1 MGRGTRSW
9 DTIKGSQI
17 RKGRS
22 SRGRGS
28 RVRKAQEKQF
38 WRQECR
44 DLEWHS
50 ARRRKSHRKL
60 SDPLPSSYFLLPEPE
75 GPPAT
80 TRQVSGAE
88 GFPLPTQ
95 HGNRNSHHDQ
105 APGLVES
112 HQGAGNRVCPSAL
125 GTGAQTSPQRTRW
138 LAGRGGS
145 GRKWPL
151 GSGREGRGRVG
162 GGWVRGRGHGAVVSL
177 EFGETLGRF

>member
-1 MGRGTRSW
+1 MPEGA
-9 DTIKGSQI
+9 IKGSQI

-60 SDPLPSSYFLLPEPE
+60 NDPLPSSYFLLPEPE

-80 TRQVSGAE
+80 TRQASGAE

-95 HGNRNSHHDQ
+95 HGNRNLHHDQ

-145 GRKWPL
+145 GRKWPWAPA
-151 GSGREGRGRVG
+151 GRVG
-162 GGWVRGRGHGAVVSL
+162 GGSGAGRGRAGGA
-177 EFGETLGRF
+177 GQGAGAWGGG